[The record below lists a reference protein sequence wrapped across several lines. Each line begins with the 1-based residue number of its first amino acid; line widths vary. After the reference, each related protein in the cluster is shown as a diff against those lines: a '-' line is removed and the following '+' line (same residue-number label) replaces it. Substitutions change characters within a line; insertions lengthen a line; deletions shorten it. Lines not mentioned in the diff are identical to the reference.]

1 MKTYNHVKQEVLI
14 NNIAEI
20 LYQGLL
26 IFSEATYIDRESGRD
41 KRFGEPPVI
50 PISKKKD
57 IFLFKERRNENKY
70 SNQDDDDDDDDHCI
84 EHRRHNIVFLD
95 KKKKGWCHM

>member
-41 KRFGEPPVI
+41 KRFGELPVI
-50 PISKKKD
+50 PI
-57 IFLFKERRNENKY
+57 
-70 SNQDDDDDDDDHCI
+70 C
-84 EHRRHNIVFLD
+84 
-95 KKKKGWCHM
+95 KKKKRYIYI